1 VYLRERLNLHRCPE
15 NKMMMHLPIVILA
28 SLPLTPV
35 ADDLP
40 KFDIARE
47 CQSEG
52 GSDATQK
59 KCADDEAHA
68 RDQLQP
74 EWTQFSVSDKTSC
87 LREASTD
94 GTPSYVELLTCLE
107 LARDVKKS
115 AK

>member
-1 VYLRERLNLHRCPE
+1 
-15 NKMMMHLPIVILA
+15 MIMHLPIVVLA

-35 ADDLP
+35 ADDVP

-59 KCADDEAHA
+59 KCADNDPHA
-68 RDQLQP
+68 RDQLRP
-74 EWTQFSVSDKTSC
+74 LWTQFSAGDKTSC
-87 LREASTD
+87 LRETSTD